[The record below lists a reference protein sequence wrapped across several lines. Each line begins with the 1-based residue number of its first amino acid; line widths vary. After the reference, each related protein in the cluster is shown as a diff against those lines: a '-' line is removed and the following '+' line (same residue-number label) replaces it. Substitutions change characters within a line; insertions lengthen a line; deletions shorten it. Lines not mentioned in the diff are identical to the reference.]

1 MANGV
6 LLGIDF
12 GTSNTVAMVRRGD
25 TEARPLLFDGSPL
38 LPSAVLLEG
47 PGDVLAGTDA
57 VRSARLYPDR
67 YEPNPKRRMSDGI
80 VLLGGAETD
89 VVDLVAAV
97 LSRVAVEA
105 RQVTGQVPDRVVAT
119 HPEIWGTSRLGRLT
133 ESVVRAGLPTPK
145 LVSEP
150 VAAAAYFLAEG
161 SRVGP
166 GRCAVVYD
174 FGAGT
179 FDASVV
185 RRGPDGAL
193 TVLASEGLPE
203 VGGLDLD
210 AALVEHLGRLI
221 AQRDR
226 DAWDRLR
233 RPNSVADRRAH
244 WQLWEDVRLA
254 KESLSRRPQTS
265 VHLPFLDESVPVSR
279 EEFEHLA
286 EPVIARTVT
295 VTRAA
300 VRSAGIGP
308 QDVGGIFLVGG
319 SSRVP
324 LVATLLHRAFEIP
337 PTVLEQP
344 ELVVAEGA
352 LSRLDAHEERTPAGV
367 TMSLPIPVPETGTDQ
382 PTRPQPI
389 RATAPPVPPVAGGSP
404 VSAPPVA
411 GLQPSPRPSSG
422 LESSP
427 VRERPPGRT
436 PHPAVRSHLAD
447 PWGVV
452 AAAVLG
458 ILAGVVA
465 AAADAGTLPAVGAA
479 VVVAVLV
486 YAVRVVLGF
495 VFDG

>member
-1 MANGV
+1 MATGV

-12 GTSNTVAMVRRGD
+12 GTSNTVAMMRRGGA
-25 TEARPLLFDGSPL
+25 EARPLLFDGSPL

-47 PGDVLAGTDA
+47 PGDVLAGADA

-80 VLLGGAETD
+80 VLLGGHETD

-97 LSRVAVEA
+97 LTRVAVEA
-105 RQVTGQVPDRVVAT
+105 RQVTGQVPDGVVVT
-119 HPEIWGTSRLGRLT
+119 HPEIWGTSRLSRLT
-133 ESVVRAGLPTPK
+133 ESVVRAGLPAPK

-161 SRVGP
+161 GRVDA

-179 FDASVV
+179 FDAGVV

-203 VGGLDLD
+203 IGGLDLD
-210 AALVEHLGRLI
+210 AALVEHLGQYI
-221 AQRDR
+221 ARRDR

-233 RPNSVADRRAH
+233 RPTTVADRRAH

-286 EPVIARTVT
+286 EPVIARTVS
-295 VTRAA
+295 VTRSA
-300 VRSAGIGP
+300 VRGANIGAS
-308 QDVGGIFLVGG
+308 DVGGVFLVGG

-352 LSRLDAHEERTPAGV
+352 LSFLAAHEERTPAGV
-367 TMSLPIPVPETGTDQ
+367 TMTLPVPESEAEPPTQRIPAKGTA
-382 PTRPQPI
+382 RPVV
-389 RATAPPVPPVAGGSP
+389 APAPAA
-404 VSAPPVA
+404 SAPPPLPENP
-411 GLQPSPRPSSG
+411 GIRH
-422 LESSP
+422 
-427 VRERPPGRT
+427 ERPR
-436 PHPAVRSHLAD
+436 VRRHLAD
-447 PWGVV
+447 PWG
-452 AAAVLG
+452 AAAAVVLG
-458 ILAGVVA
+458 ILAGTVA
-465 AAADAGTLPAVGAA
+465 AITGADTLAAIAATAA
-479 VVVAVLV
+479 VALLV
-486 YAVRVVLGF
+486 YAVRVVLGL
-495 VFDG
+495 VFDR